1 MTEVFDLIIIG
12 AGPAGLTAAIYA
24 QRAKLRTL
32 VIEKEF
38 ISGGQVLNTWEV
50 DNYPGLPG
58 ISGMELGERFRQH
71 ADGLGAEFAKDT
83 VREIREVPASEA
95 ELLRAAELSGSGN
108 RPVIKEVYGRKRT
121 WQAKTVIIASG
132 ATHKKLGV
140 PGEAKFAGAGV
151 SYCATCDGA
160 FYRGKVTAVVG
171 GGDVAVEDA
180 IYLSRMCERVYLIH
194 RRDELRAA
202 AILQEKV
209 LSLDNITVIWDT
221 IVEEILGTDGVES
234 LSLQNKK
241 TGERKELS
249 VDGVFI
255 AVGIEPNSR
264 SFEGFLEMDHGY
276 IRAGETG
283 ETSIPGVF
291 AAGDIRTKPMRQII
305 TAAADGAN
313 AVVSAERYLLRS

>member
-58 ISGMELGERFRQH
+58 ISGMDLGERFRQH
-71 ADGLGAEFAKDT
+71 ADALGAEFVKDT
-83 VREIREVPASEA
+83 VQEICEAPISEP
-95 ELLRAAELSGSGN
+95 ELLRAAELSMNGN
-108 RPVIKEVYGRKRT
+108 LPMIKEIHGRKKT
-121 WQAKTVIIASG
+121 YQAKTVILASG
-132 ATHKKLGV
+132 AAHKKLGV

-160 FYRGKVTAVVG
+160 FYRGKVAAVVG

-180 IYLSRMCERVYLIH
+180 IYLSRVCERVYLIH

-234 LSLQNKK
+234 LSLKNKK
-241 TGERKELS
+241 TGEMKKIS

-255 AVGIEPNSR
+255 AVGIEPNSGA
-264 SFEGFLEMDHGY
+264 FEGFLEMDHGY
-276 IRAGETG
+276 ICAGETG
-283 ETSIPGVF
+283 ETSVPGVF

-313 AVVSAERYLLRS
+313 AVASAERYLMGS

>member
-38 ISGGQVLNTWEV
+38 ISGGQMLNTWEV

-58 ISGMELGERFRQH
+58 ISGMDLGERFRQH
-71 ADGLGAEFAKDT
+71 ADALGAAFVKDT
-83 VREIREVPASEA
+83 VQEICEVPIAEP
-95 ELLRAAELSGSGN
+95 ELLRAAELSMGGN
-108 RPVIKEVYGRKRT
+108 RPMIKEIHGRKKT
-121 WQAKTVIIASG
+121 YQARTVIIASG
-132 ATHKKLGV
+132 AAHKKLGV
-140 PGEAKFAGAGV
+140 PGEEKFAGAGV

-202 AILQEKV
+202 ALLQEKV
-209 LSLDNITVIWDT
+209 LSQDNITVIWDT
-221 IVEEILGTDGVES
+221 IVEEILGIDAAEE
-234 LSLQNKK
+234 LSLKNKK
-241 TGERKELS
+241 TGETKKLS

-255 AVGIEPNSR
+255 AVGIEPNSGA
-264 SFEGFLEMDHGY
+264 FEGFLEMDHGY
-276 IRAGETG
+276 ICAGETG
-283 ETSIPGVF
+283 ETSVPGVF

-313 AVVSAERYLLRS
+313 AVAGAERYLMES